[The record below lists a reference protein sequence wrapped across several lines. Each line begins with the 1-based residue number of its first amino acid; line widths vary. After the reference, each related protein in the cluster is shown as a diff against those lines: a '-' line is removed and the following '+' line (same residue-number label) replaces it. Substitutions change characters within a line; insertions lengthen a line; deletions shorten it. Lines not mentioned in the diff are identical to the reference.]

1 MSIVEDM
8 LSERDFRLW
17 DIRFFPVDG
26 LLDELEVRDIGF
38 CHVEIFQSNHLSLHL
53 HRHST

>member
-17 DIRFFPVDG
+17 DIRLVHVDG
-26 LLDELEVRDIGF
+26 LLDELEVSDVGF
-38 CHVEIFQSNHLSLHL
+38 CHVEIFQG
-53 HRHST
+53 

>member
-17 DIRFFPVDG
+17 DIRLFHVDG
-26 LLDELEVRDIGF
+26 LLDELEVRDVGF
-38 CHVEIFQSNHLSLHL
+38 CHVEIFQSYHLSLHL